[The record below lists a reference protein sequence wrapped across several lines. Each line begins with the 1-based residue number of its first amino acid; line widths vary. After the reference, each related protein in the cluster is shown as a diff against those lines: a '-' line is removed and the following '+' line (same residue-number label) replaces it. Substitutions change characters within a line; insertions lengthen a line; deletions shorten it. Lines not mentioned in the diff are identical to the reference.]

1 MNASAGLWASFSHD
15 PRVPA
20 HAVLRASDQDR
31 NLIQQVLAEGYADGR
46 LDREEF
52 DTRSEQAAAARTLGQ
67 LPPLVAD
74 LVAGPDSD
82 SPLVRVTAEDLQGR
96 AVAKYDSDRRE
107 AFLGFLGPSLICLM
121 IWYLTGH
128 SAFFWPGF
136 VMVGTGINLVRT
148 LVLRQDMIESN
159 RRKLERKREKRLRE
173 LEAGDAATDD
183 EKDGTDGP
191 DEKDG
196 SE

>member
-1 MNASAGLWASFSHD
+1 MNASAGVWASFSHD

-20 HAVLRASDQDR
+20 HAALRASDQDR

-46 LDREEF
+46 LDRDEF
-52 DTRSEQAAAARTLGQ
+52 DTRAEQAGAARTLGQ

-82 SPLVRVTAEDLQGR
+82 SPLARVTAEDLQGR
-96 AVAKYDSDRRE
+96 AVAKYESDRRE

-121 IWYLTGH
+121 IWFLIGMGW
-128 SAFFWPGF
+128 FWPAF
-136 VMVGTGINLVRT
+136 VIAGTGINLVRT
-148 LVLRQDMIESN
+148 LVQRQDMIEGN

-173 LEAGDAATDD
+173 LEAGEASTGDD
-183 EKDGTDGP
+183 ETDGP
-191 DEKDG
+191 DETDG

>member
-52 DTRSEQAAAARTLGQ
+52 DTRAEQAAAARTLGQ

-82 SPLVRVTAEDLQGR
+82 AQLARVPEDLQGR
-96 AVAKYDSDRRE
+96 AVAKYESDRRE
-107 AFLGFLGPSLICLM
+107 AFLGFLGPSLICVM
-121 IWYLTGH
+121 IWAVLGMGW
-128 SAFFWPGF
+128 FWPAF
-136 VMVGTGINLVRT
+136 VIAGTGINLVRT

-183 EKDGTDGP
+183 EKDETDGS